1 MGLVGDYI
9 VGEQSHFRV
18 LKVPAKRISNAF
30 CVSITEL
37 SYTHARTQC
46 CCCCRHKK
54 PMLCQK
60 MQSGHRRSSLNYD
73 FSSITR
79 SHVKHELHYVEPRP
93 WMCGDKQFAPYAA
106 RRSCLYRLSGFAP
119 RASLFNVFLFKW
131 ERLSVSHDFSTRAS
145 GEEL

>member
-1 MGLVGDYI
+1 MGLAGDYI

-18 LKVPAKRISNAF
+18 LKCRRKGYQMHFACRSLSFPTLMHVRNAAASVVTKSLCSARHAK
-30 CVSITEL
+30 
-37 SYTHARTQC
+37 
-46 CCCCRHKK
+46 
-54 PMLCQK
+54 
-60 MQSGHRRSSLNYD
+60 RSSLSYD
-73 FSSITR
+73 LATLHR
-79 SHVKHELHYVEPRP
+79 SHVKHELRHVEPRP
-93 WMCGDKQFAPYAA
+93 WMCGDKRFAPYAA